1 MPLAPLISKFLLT
14 SNEFVTFCYIFPLEI
29 VLNKPSLTIKPLFV
43 SVFLSVN
50 VTSNRSA
57 AERLY
62 GLLRSFGLTAH
73 PTHRIQP
80 DDKEEMTN
88 EDSKNT

>member
-1 MPLAPLISKFLLT
+1 M
-14 SNEFVTFCYIFPLEI
+14 
-29 VLNKPSLTIKPLFV
+29 KPLFA

-50 VTSNRSA
+50 VTSNGST

-73 PTHRIQP
+73 PTRRIQP